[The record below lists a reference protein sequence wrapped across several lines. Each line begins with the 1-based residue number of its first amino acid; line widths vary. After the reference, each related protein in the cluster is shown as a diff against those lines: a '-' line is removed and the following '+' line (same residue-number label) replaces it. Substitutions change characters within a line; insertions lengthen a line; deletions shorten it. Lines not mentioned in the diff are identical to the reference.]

1 MKLQFNVQMSRQ
13 YLFDFF
19 LQHTYRTLRGKL
31 SLLAGL
37 AMIPLCVLTWNRV
50 GRMFSVCYIFF
61 AIFFLLLMPGKLW
74 IKADQGFKRTPVYR
88 KPFTYK
94 VDSTGITTIQNAQTG
109 HLKWAQVEKVI
120 DSQLCLYVYINKAD
134 AYVWP
139 KAAVGKNYPKLME
152 LLKQPLCNPLALHEQ
167 VITLWTATHKKMVH
181 VDKKNVKQY
190 QKDLLAYFDNVYP
203 EIGKEIEETKVL
215 SDELGEK
222 ILQVADEFRDR
233 AATK

>member
-1 MKLQFNVQMSRQ
+1 MKVQFNVQMTRQ

-61 AIFFLLLMPGKLW
+61 AVFFLLLMPGKLW

-109 HLKWAQVEKVI
+109 HLK
-120 DSQLCLYVYINKAD
+120 
-134 AYVWP
+134 
-139 KAAVGKNYPKLME
+139 
-152 LLKQPLCNPLALHEQ
+152 
-167 VITLWTATHKKMVH
+167 
-181 VDKKNVKQY
+181 
-190 QKDLLAYFDNVYP
+190 
-203 EIGKEIEETKVL
+203 
-215 SDELGEK
+215 
-222 ILQVADEFRDR
+222 
-233 AATK
+233 

>member
-1 MKLQFNVQMSRQ
+1 MSRQ

-61 AIFFLLLMPGKLW
+61 AVFFLLLMPGKLW

-152 LLKQPLCNPLALHEQ
+152 LQNALDAEEKNQESLLERMLETETELAE
-167 VITLWTATHKKMVH
+167 
-181 VDKKNVKQY
+181 
-190 QKDLLAYFDNVYP
+190 F
-203 EIGKEIEETKVL
+203 EE
-215 SDELGEK
+215 D
-222 ILQVADEFRDR
+222 
-233 AATK
+233 

>member
-61 AIFFLLLMPGKLW
+61 AVFFLLLMPGKLW

-88 KPFTYK
+88 KPFTY
-94 VDSTGITTIQNAQTG
+94 
-109 HLKWAQVEKVI
+109 
-120 DSQLCLYVYINKAD
+120 SQLCLYVYINKAD

-152 LLKQPLCNPLALHEQ
+152 LLK
-167 VITLWTATHKKMVH
+167 KH
-181 VDKKNVKQY
+181 VDARK
-190 QKDLLAYFDNVYP
+190 L
-203 EIGKEIEETKVL
+203 
-215 SDELGEK
+215 K
-222 ILQVADEFRDR
+222 IRL
-233 AATK
+233 K

>member
-1 MKLQFNVQMSRQ
+1 MKVQFNVQMTRQ

-61 AIFFLLLMPGKLW
+61 AVFFLLLMPGKLW

-109 HLKWAQVEKVI
+109 HLKWNQVEKVI

-139 KAAVGKNYPKLME
+139 KAAVGKNYQKLLE
-152 LLKQPLCNPLALHEQ
+152 LLKKQENTTKIPAGIKDEVETANKTGETDEDQHDIAIVYGAKTTYVLCVMSEGWKSGGDAVQNIQ
-167 VITLWTATHKKMVH
+167 NISSMVY
-181 VDKKNVKQY
+181 NY
-190 QKDLLAYFDNVYP
+190 LNL
-203 EIGKEIEETKVL
+203 
-215 SDELGEK
+215 
-222 ILQVADEFRDR
+222 
-233 AATK
+233 

>member
-19 LQHTYRTLRGKL
+19 LQHTYRTLRGKF

-61 AIFFLLLMPGKLW
+61 AVFFLLLMPGKLW

-109 HLKWAQVEKVI
+109 HLKWNQVEKVI

-139 KAAVGKNYPKLME
+139 KAAVGKNYQKLLE
-152 LLKQPLCNPLALHEQ
+152 LLK
-167 VITLWTATHKKMVH
+167 KH
-181 VDKKNVKQY
+181 VDARK
-190 QKDLLAYFDNVYP
+190 L
-203 EIGKEIEETKVL
+203 
-215 SDELGEK
+215 K
-222 ILQVADEFRDR
+222 IRL
-233 AATK
+233 K

>member
-61 AIFFLLLMPGKLW
+61 AVFFLLLMPGKLW
-74 IKADQGFKRTPVYR
+74 IKADQGFKRTTVYR

-139 KAAVGKNYPKLME
+139 RQQSVKIIEADGTSEKTCGCKKIEDPSEIKKEENNDNRN
-152 LLKQPLCNPLALHEQ
+152 KQ
-167 VITLWTATHKKMVH
+167 
-181 VDKKNVKQY
+181 
-190 QKDLLAYFDNVYP
+190 
-203 EIGKEIEETKVL
+203 
-215 SDELGEK
+215 S
-222 ILQVADEFRDR
+222 
-233 AATK
+233 

>member
-61 AIFFLLLMPGKLW
+61 AVFFLLLMPGKLW
-74 IKADQGFKRTPVYR
+74 IKADQ
-88 KPFTYK
+88 
-94 VDSTGITTIQNAQTG
+94 GITTIQNAQTG

-152 LLKQPLCNPLALHEQ
+152 LLK
-167 VITLWTATHKKMVH
+167 KH
-181 VDKKNVKQY
+181 VDARK
-190 QKDLLAYFDNVYP
+190 L
-203 EIGKEIEETKVL
+203 
-215 SDELGEK
+215 K
-222 ILQVADEFRDR
+222 IRL
-233 AATK
+233 K

>member
-1 MKLQFNVQMSRQ
+1 MKVQFNVQMTRQ

-50 GRMFSVCYIFF
+50 GRIVQRVLYLFCCIFP
-61 AIFFLLLMPGKLW
+61 ALMPGKLW

-109 HLKWAQVEKVI
+109 HLKWNQVEKVI
-120 DSQLCLYVYINKAD
+120 DSQLCLYVYI
-134 AYVWP
+134 
-139 KAAVGKNYPKLME
+139 
-152 LLKQPLCNPLALHEQ
+152 KQSRCLCMAE
-167 VITLWTATHKKMVH
+167 
-181 VDKKNVKQY
+181 
-190 QKDLLAYFDNVYP
+190 
-203 EIGKEIEETKVL
+203 G
-215 SDELGEK
+215 SS
-222 ILQVADEFRDR
+222 R
-233 AATK
+233 

>member
-1 MKLQFNVQMSRQ
+1 MAAAHNTVIKKLLHDFGALPAELVAK
-13 YLFDFF
+13 YLTIMFGESM
-19 LQHTYRTLRGKL
+19 TLP
-31 SLLAGL
+31 LANQTIY
-37 AMIPLCVLTWNRV
+37 AAVRE
-50 GRMFSVCYIFF
+50 FVCYIFF
-61 AIFFLLLMPGKLW
+61 AVFFLLLMPGKLW

-152 LLKQPLCNPLALHEQ
+152 LLK
-167 VITLWTATHKKMVH
+167 KH
-181 VDKKNVKQY
+181 VDARK
-190 QKDLLAYFDNVYP
+190 L
-203 EIGKEIEETKVL
+203 
-215 SDELGEK
+215 K
-222 ILQVADEFRDR
+222 IRL
-233 AATK
+233 K